1 MLQILVL
8 TACALVEARKSSGS
22 SFIQTMALGS
32 TSATT
37 GQSST
42 THRGR
47 RLHIINQCQRPMV
60 MHTTGSNSEIP
71 CGETACPEGLTC
83 NPANQLCYFDMP
95 ELSTGGNIPA
105 GAVVQLFTPNDP
117 VKQGNGVTAD
127 WSGKLEFYPD
137 VSDGGLASSALCNG
151 FEKCPTYQGLNGV
164 VTAVEFTFVPH
175 GADFYDVSIINGF
188 NVGIEM
194 KPDGSFRQVYEGL
207 AASGRGY
214 NCGAAGAAAQPDQR
228 LSPCSWEFVKKLRR
242 AEEIDDITPLLTQVD
257 GGFGSCSHHSDC
269 SGFGLVCGQVAKT
282 IWDPVNQVSRPTTQI
297 TMECGHYIG
306 SWSAYQ
312 LCVWSG
318 NSYRSPPPYEGL
330 IDCPSMHDMFA
341 CAGFQPWTTT
351 CYGHNVPENGE
362 CCGCANWTSALKVP
376 VPEGGSGCL
385 GASPEW
391 MQKALPFY
399 QILKAG
405 CPTSYTYAFDDET
418 STFTCRT
425 AESQHDGSIPNRAG
439 YNITLCPQA
448 PDFQQMGAE
457 NQACRG
463 SGPGDSKEDYYT
475 LHNRVSLSGCKQICR
490 DTPGCKG
497 VEFGPYG
504 RCEVWTREA
513 GIQAT
518 ATVEGYQCFRYVPFD
533 FELVGEDEACRG
545 ITSEDSSSQYYRLHE
560 ANSSSCKELC
570 RKASDVCKGIEL
582 GPFGRCELWT
592 HVGGI
597 HATKPV
603 TGHSCLRFMPSDF
616 ELVGSGEAAC
626 RGDFW
631 YDNSEAYFEHRKKQ
645 TLASCKE
652 LCRGMGSRCK
662 GIEFGPYGRCELWT
676 RPQGIQASRP
686 LKGYSCYRYVP
697 L

>member
-1 MLQILVL
+1 MLRILVL
-8 TACALVEARKSSGS
+8 AACALVEARKSSGS
-22 SFIQTMALGS
+22 SFIQTVALGS
-32 TSATT
+32 QATT
-37 GQSST
+37 ST
-42 THRGR
+42 TTGLSAAHRGR
-47 RLHIINQCQRPMV
+47 RLHIINQCQRPMEISCE
-60 MHTTGSNSEIP
+60 TG
-71 CGETACPEGLTC
+71 CPEGLTC

-95 ELSTGGNIPA
+95 KLATGGSIPA

-151 FEKCPTYQGLNGV
+151 FERCPTYQGLNGV

-175 GADFYDVSIINGF
+175 GADFYDLEKLLPS
-188 NVGIEM
+188 ETCERLLRM
-194 KPDGSFRQVYEGL
+194 KPDGSFRQVYEGIT
-207 AASGRGY
+207 ASARGY

-228 LSPCSWEFVKKLRR
+228 LSECSWEFVKKLRR
-242 AEEIDDITPLLTQVD
+242 AEEDDITPLLTQVD

-282 IWDPVNQVSRPTTQI
+282 IWDPVSQVTRPTTQI

-341 CAGFQPWTTT
+341 CAGFQPWTQT
-351 CYGHNVPENGE
+351 CYNNVPENGE
-362 CCGCANWTSALKVP
+362 CCGCANWTSALGVP
-376 VPEGGSGCL
+376 VPEGGCVPQS
-385 GASPEW
+385 SDSE
-391 MQKALPFY
+391 
-399 QILKAG
+399 
-405 CPTSYTYAFDDET
+405 AFDDET

-463 SGPGDSKEDYYT
+463 SGPGDSKEDYYI

-582 GPFGRCELWT
+582 GPFGRCEVWT

-603 TGHSCLRFMPSDF
+603 TGHSCLRFLPSDF
-616 ELVGSGEAAC
+616 ELVGGGEAAC

-631 YDNSEAYFEHRKKQ
+631 YDAWYSNQIDDPAISSAWAAGAKASSSAPMDDVSCGHVRKAFKRAG
-645 TLASCKE
+645 L
-652 LCRGMGSRCK
+652 
-662 GIEFGPYGRCELWT
+662 
-676 RPQGIQASRP
+676 
-686 LKGYSCYRYVP
+686 
-697 L
+697 